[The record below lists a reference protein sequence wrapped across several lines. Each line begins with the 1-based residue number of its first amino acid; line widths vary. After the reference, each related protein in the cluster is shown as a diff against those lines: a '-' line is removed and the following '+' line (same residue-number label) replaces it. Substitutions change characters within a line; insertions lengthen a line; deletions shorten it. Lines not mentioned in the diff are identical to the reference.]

1 MYIRLNARGTRIVIT
16 QEIGYKISDK
26 LGGFMKKYKGK
37 PNEEILINYS
47 RYTVD
52 EVLDSINNEAFKQF
66 IKLRLNPDAKNSS
79 IHTVIR
85 EPNKVLLELN
95 QISIKELMVENETTM
110 FRQEDNS
117 HSYGNT
123 QLLVKVG
130 NVSKIWYVQYGDNR
144 PNIQVQLKFPH
155 IGRANQINVNITTN
169 EQKLSVN
176 DNSILKRYV
185 HWVLTTFPEALAEF
199 FELDG

>member
-16 QEIGYKISDK
+16 QEIGYKISDQ
-26 LGGFMKKYKGK
+26 LGGFMKKYKGQ
-37 PNEEILINYS
+37 PDEEILINYS

-52 EVLDSINNEAFKQF
+52 EVLDSINTEVFKQF

-79 IHTVIR
+79 IHTVLR

-95 QISIKELMVENETTM
+95 QISIRELAIEKTNTSFSVRTSET
-110 FRQEDNS
+110 
-117 HSYGNT
+117 YGNT
-123 QLLVKVG
+123 QLHVKVG
-130 NVSKIWYVQYGDNR
+130 NVSKIWYLQCNDYR
-144 PNIQVQLKFPH
+144 PNIYIKLAYPRLGNNAQTE
-155 IGRANQINVNITTN
+155 VNITTN